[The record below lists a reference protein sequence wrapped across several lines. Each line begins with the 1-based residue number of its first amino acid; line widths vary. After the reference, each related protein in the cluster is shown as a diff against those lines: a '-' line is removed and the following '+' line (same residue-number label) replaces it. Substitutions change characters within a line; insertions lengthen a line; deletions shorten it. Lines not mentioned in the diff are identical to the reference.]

1 MQPLESCP
9 WCHEGFNRSM
19 NKCCRCP
26 TGRKRAR
33 SIAIASAADRQQ
45 EERAMAARGRAGG
58 MSKLGEM
65 IR

>member
-1 MQPLESCP
+1 
-9 WCHEGFNRSM
+9 M